1 MGANSRLGAYS
12 NKYGTASKTLTCEQT
27 FLSGMAFNIY
37 KVVRVQR
44 ETSARRVQKHSMS
57 TQKYH
62 FKNVKI
68 QRKTP
73 RQSGK
78 F

>member
-1 MGANSRLGAYS
+1 
-12 NKYGTASKTLTCEQT
+12 
-27 FLSGMAFNIY
+27 MAFNIY
-37 KVVRVQR
+37 KAVRVQR
-44 ETSARRVQKHSMS
+44 GTSVRRLQKHGMS

-68 QRKTP
+68 QLKKP

>member
-1 MGANSRLGAYS
+1 
-12 NKYGTASKTLTCEQT
+12 
-27 FLSGMAFNIY
+27 MAFNIY

-44 ETSARRVQKHSMS
+44 ETSARGVQKHGMS

-68 QRKTP
+68 QLKTP
-73 RQSGK
+73 RQ
-78 F
+78 